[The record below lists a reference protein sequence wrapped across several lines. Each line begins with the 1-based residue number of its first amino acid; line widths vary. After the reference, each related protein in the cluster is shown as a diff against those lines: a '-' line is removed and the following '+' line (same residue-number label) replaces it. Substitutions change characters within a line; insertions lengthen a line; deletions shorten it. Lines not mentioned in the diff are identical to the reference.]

1 MYIVQKNILKVA
13 KFLDHLSYNVKRLW
27 DIEQNMYID
36 KQTNGVQYK
45 HKDNICITYKIIGD
59 IFQDNAIY

>member
-45 HKDNICITYKIIGD
+45 QKDNIWITYKIIGD